1 MNLPLG
7 IDEFERRVGYT
18 FRNKTLIETALTHS
32 SYSNE
37 LKVRKVEC
45 ECNERL
51 EFLGDSVLSIIVS
64 EYLFEHYSDRHA
76 EGDLTR
82 MRADVVCER
91 ALAGYSQKIGLGQF
105 LRLGRGEDKN
115 NGRERK
121 SILADAFEAT
131 LAAVFL
137 DSGAQSDGSARE
149 LLLRLLSD
157 ELRNCKRNR
166 GGDYKTKLQ
175 QFIQQNGADILKYEL
190 VSEDGPDHD
199 KHFVVRAMLNSNEIG
214 RGEGRS
220 KKEAEQQAAC
230 QALSLFG
237 EPLR

>member
-1 MNLPLG
+1 MIIPELSKLEET
-7 IDEFERRVGYT
+7 IEYT
-18 FRNKTLIETALTHS
+18 FKSKELISTALTHS

-37 LKVRKVEC
+37 NKARGNAC
-45 ECNERL
+45 DSNERL
-51 EFLGDSVLSIIVS
+51 EFLGDAVLQIIVS
-64 EYLFEHYSDRHA
+64 EYLFEQYPDLP
-76 EGDLTR
+76 EGELTQLR
-82 MRADVVCER
+82 QHVVCEGTLSR
-91 ALAGYSQKIGLGQF
+91 AARNI
-105 LRLGRGEDKN
+105 RLGEYILLGHGEEV
-115 NGRERK
+115 NGGRNRD
-121 SILADAFEAT
+121 SLLADAFEAM